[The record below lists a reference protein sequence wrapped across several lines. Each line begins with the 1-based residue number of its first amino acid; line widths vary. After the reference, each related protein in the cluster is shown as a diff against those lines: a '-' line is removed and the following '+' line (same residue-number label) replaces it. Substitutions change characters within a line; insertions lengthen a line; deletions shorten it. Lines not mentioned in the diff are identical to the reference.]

1 MKTALITT
9 TIHIPKN
16 LEGYFANLQSNGNTD
31 VITIVIGDNKS
42 PAETGAYLAELS
54 QKTGFEIDYWDV
66 DRQRAWLKD
75 LPELDALLPYNSV
88 QRRNLAYL
96 FAVEK
101 GAENII
107 TIDDDNFATDDD
119 YLDGHGIIGQT
130 VKLPVVTNSTGWF
143 NTASLL
149 VTDPVRP
156 LFHRGFP
163 ICKRGIDETLTYGE
177 QEGRVICNAGL
188 WLGAPDACAMTHN
201 DAPCDVTGFVP
212 GFEGRLAVAHGTNM
226 VLNSQ
231 NTAFH
236 RDTLPAMFL
245 MPMGGKCGHLEVGRY
260 DDIWMGIFLKVI
272 ADHLGDLIC
281 AGKPLVKQIRN
292 DHDLINDML
301 VEVPAQ
307 RITNTMTKTLPRV
320 SLTGDDYGSCYVE
333 LIAQLRAG
341 LSVDGYTAHEQEYM
355 NGLYDGM
362 ETWAKISQGFLSS
375 VD

>member
-1 MKTALITT
+1 
-9 TIHIPKN
+9 
-16 LEGYFANLQSNGNTD
+16 
-31 VITIVIGDNKS
+31 
-42 PAETGAYLAELS
+42 
-54 QKTGFEIDYWDV
+54 
-66 DRQRAWLKD
+66 
-75 LPELDALLPYNSV
+75 V

-96 FAVEK
+96 LAVEG

-119 YLDGHGIIGQT
+119 YLGGHGIIGQT
-130 VKLPVVTNSTGWF
+130 MKLPVVTSSIGWF

-163 ICKRGIDETLTYGE
+163 ICKRGIDEQLTYGE
-177 QEGRVICNAGL
+177 HEGRVVVNAGL

-201 DAPCDVTGFVP
+201 DAPCEVTGFRP

-245 MPMGGKCGHLEVGRY
+245 MPMGGKVGPLVVGRY
-260 DDIWMGIFLKVI
+260 DDIWMGIFLKII
-272 ADHLGDLIC
+272 ADHLGDVLC
-281 AGKPLVKQIRN
+281 AGRPLVKQIRN

-301 VEVPAQ
+301 VEIPAQ
-307 RITNTMTKTLPRV
+307 RITNTMTKTLPRIQ
-320 SLTGDDYGSCYVE
+320 LTGSDYGSCYLE
-333 LIAQLRAG
+333 LIEQLRSA
-341 LSVDGYTAHEQEYM
+341 LTVDGYTKDEQGYLTDM
-355 NGLYDGM
+355 YAGM
-362 ETWAKISQGFLSS
+362 EVWARISDGFLSS
-375 VD
+375 V

>member
-16 LEGYFANLQSNGNTD
+16 LEGYFDNLSKNGHTD
-31 VITIVIGDNKS
+31 VEAIVIGDMKS
-42 PAETGAYLAELS
+42 PPETKAYLAKLS
-54 QKTGFEIDYWDV
+54 EDSGFKIDYWDV
-66 DRQRAWLKD
+66 ERQRAWLKD
-75 LPELDALLPYNSV
+75 LPELDKLLPYNSV

-96 FAVEK
+96 LAVEG

-119 YLDGHGIIGQT
+119 YLGGHGIIGQT
-130 VKLPVVTNSTGWF
+130 MKLPVVTSSTGWF

-163 ICKRGIDETLTYGE
+163 ICKRGIDEQLTYGE
-177 QEGRVICNAGL
+177 HEGRVVMNAGL

-201 DAPCDVTGFVP
+201 DAPCEVTGFRP

-245 MPMGGKCGHLEVGRY
+245 MPMGGKVGPLVVGRY

-272 ADHLGDLIC
+272 ADHLGDLLC
-281 AGKPLVKQIRN
+281 AGRPLVKQIRN

-301 VEVPAQ
+301 VEIPAQ
-307 RITNTMTKTLPRV
+307 RITNTMTKTLTRV
-320 SLTGDDYGSCYVE
+320 QLSGGDYGSCYLE
-333 LIAQLRAG
+333 LIDQLRSA
-341 LSVDGYTAHEQEYM
+341 LTVDGYTADEQSYLKGM
-355 NGLYDGM
+355 YAGM
-362 ETWAKISQGFLSS
+362 ETWARISDGFLSS
-375 VD
+375 V